1 MNLYDLSGSGP
12 DAEKFDQLLSAQRVK
27 IERIVSHGQSTP
39 IDEWYDQGWDEWV
52 IVVAGSAGLLIEG
65 ETEVIG
71 KPSGSDEERGKATYP
86 ALFGIEQSRQRCDEL
101 LQGALSGL
109 DVFGDA
115 AASLRWLA
123 SYIVERGN

>member
-65 ETEVIG
+65 ETEVKTLLAG
-71 KPSGSDEERGKATYP
+71 DSLFLP
-86 ALFGIEQSRQRCDEL
+86 AGCRHRVEWTQE
-101 LQGALSGL
+101 GAPTI
-109 DVFGDA
+109 
-115 AASLRWLA
+115 WLA
-123 SYIVERGN
+123 VHIYEQQGGPDEHSEEA